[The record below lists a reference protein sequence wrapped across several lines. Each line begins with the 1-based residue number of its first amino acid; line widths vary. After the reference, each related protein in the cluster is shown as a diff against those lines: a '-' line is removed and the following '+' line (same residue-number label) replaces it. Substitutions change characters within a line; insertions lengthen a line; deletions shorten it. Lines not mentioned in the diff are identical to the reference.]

1 MEKHMHAFDQ
11 YEEVWR
17 EVRPLMKAKLE
28 RIKTGLSERIPHRL
42 SEIYEGGDEESRLS
56 LDVYRSDSLC
66 VVSLDFTLLD
76 ATVND
81 EKLSGFGISL
91 SITGYAALALGGYT
105 PKAYTP
111 EAFTDDVAEIVDR
124 IEALDTADFV
134 RHVCDEALAH
144 EALLRELAQ
153 VG

>member
-1 MEKHMHAFDQ
+1 MHIFDE

-28 RIKTGLSERIPHRL
+28 RIKISLSERIPHRA

-56 LDVYRSDSLC
+56 LDVFRSDSFR
-66 VVSLDFTLLD
+66 VVSLDFTLRD

-91 SITGYAALALGGYT
+91 SIAGYAALTLGGYT
-105 PKAYTP
+105 LKAYTS
-111 EAFTDDVAEIVDR
+111 EAFTDDVSEIVGR

-134 RHVCDEALAH
+134 RQVCDEALAH
-144 EALLRELAQ
+144 EGLLRELAQ
-153 VG
+153 AG

>member
-1 MEKHMHAFDQ
+1 MHAFDQ
-11 YEEVWR
+11 YEEVWS
-17 EVRPLMKAKLE
+17 EARPLMKAKLE

-42 SEIYEGGDEESRLS
+42 SEIYEGGDEEPRLS

-111 EAFTDDVAEIVDR
+111 EAFTDDVAEIADR
-124 IEALDTADFV
+124 IEALDTVDFV
-134 RHVCDEALAH
+134 RRVCDEGLAH
-144 EALLRELAQ
+144 EGLLRELAR